1 MLLSILPS
9 VLLCG
14 GGRRVGHEAET
25 AGMVLGCEYMLVW
38 VFVLLLREEGLESR
52 RSGVSLDYLLGN
64 SRTGCLA

>member
-1 MLLSILPS
+1 MLLSVLPS

-25 AGMVLGCEYMLVW
+25 AGCEYMLVW
-38 VFVLLLREEGLESR
+38 VFVLLLREEGLESK

>member
-1 MLLSILPS
+1 
-9 VLLCG
+9 
-14 GGRRVGHEAET
+14 
-25 AGMVLGCEYMLVW
+25 MVLGCEYMLVW